1 MSNEQILLHE
11 KAIFEHLLTVG
22 KSSALYSNQVKMYS
36 CNLRA
41 FWAIQRLTEKEG
53 ITYEIRLK
61 DGTIK
66 AIYKRPELQ
75 IQKDAYCNL
84 MTFYREF
91 GLTPK
96 ALEALTVNA
105 SPEEDEFDRIKR
117 NLIS

>member
-1 MSNEQILLHE
+1 MSNEQILEHE
-11 KAIFEHLLTVG
+11 KAVFEHLIAIG
-22 KSSALYSNQVKMYS
+22 KSSELYSNQIRMYCAS
-36 CNLRA
+36 LRTY
-41 FWAIQRLTEKEG
+41 WAIERLIETEG

-61 DGTIK
+61 DGTTK

-96 ALEALTVNA
+96 ALEALTVSA
-105 SPEEDEFDRIKR
+105 SPEEDEFDRVKR
-117 NLIS
+117 NVIP